1 MLSSAAGLL
10 TDQSFLSV
18 FCAAMLTIGIGWG
31 LRKKNIL
38 KAESRPVLNALLL
51 KLTVPC
57 LAFDAFMTDFARGEL
72 RRNVQILLISFA
84 LYLSMIA
91 LSQLI
96 FIKYGRRKAN
106 LYGICF
112 AIGQQTLYAMPI
124 LRAIYRENPSE
135 SMLSASMVA
144 IAFRVMLYLYAFYSI
159 SGVAVTGGSLKQNL
173 KKAFLTP
180 VMLAMFAGFFIWLT
194 QGLLPCP
201 GGIPLLRLDLR
212 FPALYAVVPQMATL
226 VNPLAMLLI
235 GSTLGESRL
244 GDALRDGKAWFI
256 AFLRM
261 FIAPLY
267 TLAVLCLTLRRY
279 AGRIIIGG
287 TLLAILLPA
296 QRWFGGVSLGSVI
309 NPIVY
314 QSEYFGIGLLIS
326 WALWAVLILYV
337 VLALRHTRWQ
347 RYTPLALGWTVVLGL
362 HGWLAP
368 LWQVLGGAEAASW
381 YYPVVSGLI
390 NLLAAAVVLLTVRA
404 IYRARREKKSA

>member
-38 KAESRPVLNALLL
+38 KAEIRPVLNALLL

-72 RRNVQILLISFA
+72 RRNVQILLISFV

-235 GSTLGESRL
+235 GSTLGESQL

-256 AFLRM
+256 ASADVYSPAVYPGDAVPAPADRM
-261 FIAPLY
+261 DPLY
-267 TLAVLCLTLRRY
+267 RGDADDGGDVLCCAAFCSAVHLLHHLPGGSGYGRTGVSAFHAVLCPIHAAL
-279 AGRIIIGG
+279 
-287 TLLAILLPA
+287 LLPGEGRSS
-296 QRWFGGVSLGSVI
+296 QRSVSYI
-309 NPIVY
+309 I
-314 QSEYFGIGLLIS
+314 
-326 WALWAVLILYV
+326 
-337 VLALRHTRWQ
+337 
-347 RYTPLALGWTVVLGL
+347 
-362 HGWLAP
+362 
-368 LWQVLGGAEAASW
+368 
-381 YYPVVSGLI
+381 
-390 NLLAAAVVLLTVRA
+390 
-404 IYRARREKKSA
+404 

>member
-244 GDALRDGKAWFI
+244 GDALRDGKA
-256 AFLRM
+256 
-261 FIAPLY
+261 PLY
-267 TLAVLCLTLRRY
+267 TLALLCLCQRLGWIHFTEVTLMTVVMCFAAPLSAVLCTFFITYQEEADMAARVCLLSTL
-279 AGRIIIGG
+279 
-287 TLLAILLPA
+287 
-296 QRWFGGVSLGSVI
+296 FC
-309 NPIVY
+309 
-314 QSEYFGIGLLIS
+314 
-326 WALWAVLILYV
+326 VLS
-337 VLALRHTRWQ
+337 
-347 RYTPLALGWTVVLGL
+347 TPLFYCLVKA
-362 HGWLAP
+362 AIAS
-368 LWQVLGGAEAASW
+368 GAF
-381 YYPVVSGLI
+381 PI
-390 NLLAAAVVLLTVRA
+390 
-404 IYRARREKKSA
+404 

>member
-84 LYLSMIA
+84 LYLSIIA

-159 SGVAVTGGSLKQNL
+159 SGVALTGGSLTQNL
-173 KKAFLTP
+173 TKAF
-180 VMLAMFAGFFIWLT
+180 M
-194 QGLLPCP
+194 
-201 GGIPLLRLDLR
+201 
-212 FPALYAVVPQMATL
+212 
-226 VNPLAMLLI
+226 I

-267 TLAVLCLTLRRY
+267 TLAVLCLLQQIGWTHFTEVTLMTVVMCF
-279 AGRIIIGG
+279 AAP
-287 TLLAILLPA
+287 L
-296 QRWFGGVSLGSVI
+296 S
-309 NPIVY
+309 
-314 QSEYFGIGLLIS
+314 
-326 WALWAVLILYV
+326 AVLCTFFITYQEEADMAARVCLLSTLFC
-337 VLALRHTRWQ
+337 VLS
-347 RYTPLALGWTVVLGL
+347 TPLFYCLVK
-362 HGWLAP
+362 
-368 LWQVLGGAEAASW
+368 
-381 YYPVVSGLI
+381 
-390 NLLAAAVVLLTVRA
+390 AAVA
-404 IYRARREKKSA
+404 SGAFPI

>member
-159 SGVAVTGGSLKQNL
+159 SGAAVTGGSLKQNL

-235 GSTLGESRL
+235 GSTLGESQL

-267 TLAVLCLTLRRY
+267 TLAMLCLLQQIGWTHFTEVTLMTVVMCFAAPLSAVLCTFFITYQEEADMAARVCLLSTL
-279 AGRIIIGG
+279 
-287 TLLAILLPA
+287 
-296 QRWFGGVSLGSVI
+296 FC
-309 NPIVY
+309 
-314 QSEYFGIGLLIS
+314 
-326 WALWAVLILYV
+326 VLS
-337 VLALRHTRWQ
+337 
-347 RYTPLALGWTVVLGL
+347 TPLFYRLVK
-362 HGWLAP
+362 
-368 LWQVLGGAEAASW
+368 
-381 YYPVVSGLI
+381 
-390 NLLAAAVVLLTVRA
+390 AAVA
-404 IYRARREKKSA
+404 SGAFPI

>member
-235 GSTLGESRL
+235 GSTLGESQL
-244 GDALRDGKAWFI
+244 GDALRDGKA
-256 AFLRM
+256 
-261 FIAPLY
+261 
-267 TLAVLCLTLRRY
+267 
-279 AGRIIIGG
+279 
-287 TLLAILLPA
+287 
-296 QRWFGGVSLGSVI
+296 
-309 NPIVY
+309 
-314 QSEYFGIGLLIS
+314 
-326 WALWAVLILYV
+326 
-337 VLALRHTRWQ
+337 
-347 RYTPLALGWTVVLGL
+347 
-362 HGWLAP
+362 
-368 LWQVLGGAEAASW
+368 
-381 YYPVVSGLI
+381 
-390 NLLAAAVVLLTVRA
+390 
-404 IYRARREKKSA
+404 

>member
-180 VMLAMFAGFFIWLT
+180 VMLAMPID
-194 QGLLPCP
+194 
-201 GGIPLLRLDLR
+201 RKS
-212 FPALYAVVPQMATL
+212 VV
-226 VNPLAMLLI
+226 
-235 GSTLGESRL
+235 
-244 GDALRDGKAWFI
+244 
-256 AFLRM
+256 
-261 FIAPLY
+261 
-267 TLAVLCLTLRRY
+267 
-279 AGRIIIGG
+279 
-287 TLLAILLPA
+287 
-296 QRWFGGVSLGSVI
+296 
-309 NPIVY
+309 
-314 QSEYFGIGLLIS
+314 
-326 WALWAVLILYV
+326 
-337 VLALRHTRWQ
+337 
-347 RYTPLALGWTVVLGL
+347 
-362 HGWLAP
+362 
-368 LWQVLGGAEAASW
+368 
-381 YYPVVSGLI
+381 
-390 NLLAAAVVLLTVRA
+390 
-404 IYRARREKKSA
+404 

>member
-10 TDQSFLSV
+10 ADQSFLSV

-38 KAESRPVLNALLL
+38 KVESRPVLNALLL

-72 RRNVQILLISFA
+72 QRNVQILLISFA

-96 FIKYGRRKAN
+96 FIKYGWRKAN

-201 GGIPLLRLDLR
+201 DSIPLLRLDLR
-212 FPALYAVVPQMATL
+212 FPALYAVVPQMAAL

-235 GSTLGESRL
+235 GSTLGESQL

-267 TLAVLCLTLRRY
+267 TLAVLCLLQQIGWTHFTEVTLMTVVMCF
-279 AGRIIIGG
+279 AAP
-287 TLLAILLPA
+287 L
-296 QRWFGGVSLGSVI
+296 S
-309 NPIVY
+309 
-314 QSEYFGIGLLIS
+314 
-326 WALWAVLILYV
+326 AVLCTFFITYREEADMAARVCLLSTLFC
-337 VLALRHTRWQ
+337 VLS
-347 RYTPLALGWTVVLGL
+347 TPLFYCLVK
-362 HGWLAP
+362 
-368 LWQVLGGAEAASW
+368 
-381 YYPVVSGLI
+381 
-390 NLLAAAVVLLTVRA
+390 AAVA
-404 IYRARREKKSA
+404 SGAFPI

>member
-84 LYLSMIA
+84 LYLSIIA

-226 VNPLAMLLI
+226 VNPLAVLCLLQQI
-235 GSTLGESRL
+235 GWTHFTEVTLMTVVMCF
-244 GDALRDGKAWFI
+244 A
-256 AFLRM
+256 
-261 FIAPLY
+261 APLS
-267 TLAVLCLTLRRY
+267 AVLCTFFITYQEEADMAARVCLLSTL
-279 AGRIIIGG
+279 
-287 TLLAILLPA
+287 
-296 QRWFGGVSLGSVI
+296 FC
-309 NPIVY
+309 
-314 QSEYFGIGLLIS
+314 
-326 WALWAVLILYV
+326 VLS
-337 VLALRHTRWQ
+337 
-347 RYTPLALGWTVVLGL
+347 TPLFYCLVK
-362 HGWLAP
+362 
-368 LWQVLGGAEAASW
+368 
-381 YYPVVSGLI
+381 
-390 NLLAAAVVLLTVRA
+390 AAVA
-404 IYRARREKKSA
+404 SGAFPI

>member
-1 MLSSAAGLL
+1 
-10 TDQSFLSV
+10 
-18 FCAAMLTIGIGWG
+18 
-31 LRKKNIL
+31 
-38 KAESRPVLNALLL
+38 
-51 KLTVPC
+51 
-57 LAFDAFMTDFARGEL
+57 
-72 RRNVQILLISFA
+72 
-84 LYLSMIA
+84 
-91 LSQLI
+91 
-96 FIKYGRRKAN
+96 
-106 LYGICF
+106 
-112 AIGQQTLYAMPI
+112 MPI

-144 IAFRVMLYLYAFYSI
+144 IAFRVMLYPYAFYSI

-267 TLAVLCLTLRRY
+267 TLAVLCLLQQIGWTHFTEVTLMTVVMCF
-279 AGRIIIGG
+279 AAP
-287 TLLAILLPA
+287 L
-296 QRWFGGVSLGSVI
+296 S
-309 NPIVY
+309 
-314 QSEYFGIGLLIS
+314 
-326 WALWAVLILYV
+326 AVLCTFFITYQEEADMAARVCLLSTLFC
-337 VLALRHTRWQ
+337 VLS
-347 RYTPLALGWTVVLGL
+347 TPLFYCLVK
-362 HGWLAP
+362 
-368 LWQVLGGAEAASW
+368 
-381 YYPVVSGLI
+381 
-390 NLLAAAVVLLTVRA
+390 AAVA
-404 IYRARREKKSA
+404 SGAFPI

>member
-38 KAESRPVLNALLL
+38 KAESQPVLNALLL

-201 GGIPLLRLDLR
+201 GGSQSQPQSGGGFSLAVSAVKMNQSRHGQTSRLRIRYTSSMSSPCRTASARMSYCRCLYSVRSQLSSASKSR
-212 FPALYAVVPQMATL
+212 PFPAQMARKM
-226 VNPLAMLLI
+226 A
-235 GSTLGESRL
+235 
-244 GDALRDGKAWFI
+244 
-256 AFLRM
+256 
-261 FIAPLY
+261 
-267 TLAVLCLTLRRY
+267 
-279 AGRIIIGG
+279 
-287 TLLAILLPA
+287 
-296 QRWFGGVSLGSVI
+296 SVM
-309 NPIVY
+309 P
-314 QSEYFGIGLLIS
+314 
-326 WALWAVLILYV
+326 
-337 VLALRHTRWQ
+337 
-347 RYTPLALGWTVVLGL
+347 
-362 HGWLAP
+362 
-368 LWQVLGGAEAASW
+368 GASKI
-381 YYPVVSGLI
+381 P
-390 NLLAAAVVLLTVRA
+390 
-404 IYRARREKKSA
+404 

>member
-159 SGVAVTGGSLKQNL
+159 SGVAVTGGSL
-173 KKAFLTP
+173 
-180 VMLAMFAGFFIWLT
+180 T

-267 TLAVLCLTLRRY
+267 TLAVLCLLQQIGWTHFTEVTLMTVVMCF
-279 AGRIIIGG
+279 AAP
-287 TLLAILLPA
+287 L
-296 QRWFGGVSLGSVI
+296 S
-309 NPIVY
+309 
-314 QSEYFGIGLLIS
+314 
-326 WALWAVLILYV
+326 AVLCTFFITYQEEADMAARVCLLSTLFC
-337 VLALRHTRWQ
+337 VLS
-347 RYTPLALGWTVVLGL
+347 TPLFYCLVK
-362 HGWLAP
+362 
-368 LWQVLGGAEAASW
+368 
-381 YYPVVSGLI
+381 
-390 NLLAAAVVLLTVRA
+390 AAVA
-404 IYRARREKKSA
+404 SGAFPI

>member
-84 LYLSMIA
+84 LYLSIIA

-212 FPALYAVVPQMATL
+212 FPALYAVVP
-226 VNPLAMLLI
+226 
-235 GSTLGESRL
+235 

-267 TLAVLCLTLRRY
+267 TLAVLCLLQQIGWTHFTEVTLMTVVMCF
-279 AGRIIIGG
+279 AAP
-287 TLLAILLPA
+287 L
-296 QRWFGGVSLGSVI
+296 S
-309 NPIVY
+309 
-314 QSEYFGIGLLIS
+314 
-326 WALWAVLILYV
+326 AVLCTFFITYQEEADMAARVCLLSTLFC
-337 VLALRHTRWQ
+337 VLS
-347 RYTPLALGWTVVLGL
+347 TPLFYCLVK
-362 HGWLAP
+362 
-368 LWQVLGGAEAASW
+368 
-381 YYPVVSGLI
+381 
-390 NLLAAAVVLLTVRA
+390 AAVA
-404 IYRARREKKSA
+404 SGAFPI

>member
-159 SGVAVTGGSLKQNL
+159 SGAAVTGGSLK
-173 KKAFLTP
+173 
-180 VMLAMFAGFFIWLT
+180 
-194 QGLLPCP
+194 
-201 GGIPLLRLDLR
+201 
-212 FPALYAVVPQMATL
+212 
-226 VNPLAMLLI
+226 
-235 GSTLGESRL
+235 
-244 GDALRDGKAWFI
+244 
-256 AFLRM
+256 
-261 FIAPLY
+261 
-267 TLAVLCLTLRRY
+267 
-279 AGRIIIGG
+279 
-287 TLLAILLPA
+287 
-296 QRWFGGVSLGSVI
+296 
-309 NPIVY
+309 
-314 QSEYFGIGLLIS
+314 
-326 WALWAVLILYV
+326 
-337 VLALRHTRWQ
+337 
-347 RYTPLALGWTVVLGL
+347 
-362 HGWLAP
+362 
-368 LWQVLGGAEAASW
+368 
-381 YYPVVSGLI
+381 
-390 NLLAAAVVLLTVRA
+390 
-404 IYRARREKKSA
+404 

>member
-226 VNPLAMLLI
+226 
-235 GSTLGESRL
+235 L

-267 TLAVLCLTLRRY
+267 TLAVLCLLQQIGWTHFTEVTLMTVVMCF
-279 AGRIIIGG
+279 AAP
-287 TLLAILLPA
+287 L
-296 QRWFGGVSLGSVI
+296 S
-309 NPIVY
+309 
-314 QSEYFGIGLLIS
+314 
-326 WALWAVLILYV
+326 AVLCTFFITYQEEADMAARVCLLSTLFC
-337 VLALRHTRWQ
+337 VLS
-347 RYTPLALGWTVVLGL
+347 TPLFYCLVK
-362 HGWLAP
+362 
-368 LWQVLGGAEAASW
+368 
-381 YYPVVSGLI
+381 
-390 NLLAAAVVLLTVRA
+390 AAVA
-404 IYRARREKKSA
+404 SGAFPI

>member
-235 GSTLGESRL
+235 GSTLGGVPAGRRAAGRQGVVHRFPADVYSPAVYPGGAVPAPADRMDPL
-244 GDALRDGKAWFI
+244 YRGDADDGGDVLCCAALCGAVHLLHHLPGGSGYGRTGVS
-256 AFLRM
+256 AFH
-261 FIAPLY
+261 
-267 TLAVLCLTLRRY
+267 AVLCPIHAAL
-279 AGRIIIGG
+279 
-287 TLLAILLPA
+287 LLPGEGRSS
-296 QRWFGGVSLGSVI
+296 QRSVSYI
-309 NPIVY
+309 I
-314 QSEYFGIGLLIS
+314 
-326 WALWAVLILYV
+326 
-337 VLALRHTRWQ
+337 
-347 RYTPLALGWTVVLGL
+347 
-362 HGWLAP
+362 
-368 LWQVLGGAEAASW
+368 
-381 YYPVVSGLI
+381 
-390 NLLAAAVVLLTVRA
+390 
-404 IYRARREKKSA
+404 

>member
-235 GSTLGESRL
+235 GSTLAGRRAAGRQGVVHRL
-244 GDALRDGKAWFI
+244 SADVYCAAVYTGAAVPVPAAGVDPFYRGDADDGGDVLCCAALCGAVHLLHHLPGGSGYGRTGVS
-256 AFLRM
+256 AFH
-261 FIAPLY
+261 
-267 TLAVLCLTLRRY
+267 AVLCPIHAAL
-279 AGRIIIGG
+279 
-287 TLLAILLPA
+287 LLPGEGRNS
-296 QRWFGGVSLGSVI
+296 QRSVSYI
-309 NPIVY
+309 I
-314 QSEYFGIGLLIS
+314 
-326 WALWAVLILYV
+326 
-337 VLALRHTRWQ
+337 
-347 RYTPLALGWTVVLGL
+347 
-362 HGWLAP
+362 
-368 LWQVLGGAEAASW
+368 
-381 YYPVVSGLI
+381 
-390 NLLAAAVVLLTVRA
+390 
-404 IYRARREKKSA
+404 